1 MVKFNQSGNH
11 CPDFRRYNNGDSV
24 LHYMYVM
31 YEDNQMLMKLTD
43 KEIDGGVGTE
53 SSIGSAASPTGALGR
68 PAVAARTNTLSK
80 RLSRER
86 NEALSSMAE
95 SSAMMADSSRRR
107 AAAKTVE
114 VLSASLSAAR
124 KAHSSNV
131 VIQAMEEQLLKCI
144 NECSAGPPRKHV
156 RDDAAAEGV
165 GGMGGAR
172 RRVCMTQGVI
182 LLAGKAPCEGVVVLR
197 ATTSTSARQ
206 AGVALGRGV
215 DMVTIT
221 TRWELPLMMRRTLC
235 WAGVFV
241 EMLRVLAG
249 AQGMLLIRASWMTG
263 SFYLALGGGS
273 VRGPAA

>member
-1 MVKFNQSGNH
+1 MSAKFGPVMVKFNQSGNH

-107 AAAKTVE
+107 AATKTVD
-114 VLSASLSAAR
+114 VFPASLSAAR
-124 KAHSSNV
+124 KADSSNV

-144 NECSAGPPRKHV
+144 NECSTGPPRKRV
-156 RDDAAAEGV
+156 RDDAAAERGGGDGGGTATGV
-165 GGMGGAR
+165 HDAGGDTASREGSVRGGGGTESDHEHQRPAGGSGAGSGSGYGDDYDSVGATLDDETDSLLGGG
-172 RRVCMTQGVI
+172 VCGD
-182 LLAGKAPCEGVVVLR
+182 AA
-197 ATTSTSARQ
+197 
-206 AGVALGRGV
+206 
-215 DMVTIT
+215 
-221 TRWELPLMMRRTLC
+221 
-235 WAGVFV
+235 
-241 EMLRVLAG
+241 VLAG
-249 AQGMLLIRASWMTG
+249 AQGVLLMRASWMTR
-263 SFYLALGGGS
+263 SF
-273 VRGPAA
+273 